1 MAAPLTTCPKCGM
14 TIPSSVANCPRCGY
28 DARAGSGSVTDR
40 ISWTAIAVS
49 AGIVLILVSAVFGLL
64 RSGKKPTGPMA
75 ELRQWLAA
83 KDGLYL
89 ETPLD
94 DLSDPE
100 FKRQSEAGRI
110 ESHLLAIDGSRI
122 ESFTLITSDT
132 VRSGEWTPDLE
143 GSFDGSTWRTAS
155 GEKALRFDGTGLV
168 EVDGRTYY
176 KVPEAVNNNIDLG
189 TIHIERENI
198 LAGKPPR

>member
-1 MAAPLTTCPKCGM
+1 M
-14 TIPSSVANCPRCGY
+14 PSSVATCPRCGH
-28 DARAGSGSVTDR
+28 DDVAGTRSFADR

-110 ESHLLAIDGSRI
+110 ESHLLAIDGQKV
-122 ESFTLITSDT
+122 ESFTLVTSDA
-132 VRSGEWTPDLE
+132 VRSGEWVPDME
-143 GSFDGSTWRTAS
+143 GNFDGSTWRTS
-155 GEKALRFDGTGLV
+155 KGYKTLRFDGTGLV

-176 KVPEAVNNNIDLG
+176 KVPEAVNNNVDLG